1 MIDSKSNS
9 AFIDY
14 IDLDPIFLL
23 SILKRY
29 IIYLIIFAS
38 LVSSLVLIYT
48 LNLDKKYKSQAK
60 IVIERDENNIV
71 NIQEYSN
78 MVTSSNRMNNQI
90 ALFKSDQV
98 LEYIISNKKNYQQFI
113 NFFSENNQN
122 FVQKILKKK
131 KKFNVK
137 SLKSVISTN
146 LNITNLKNS
155 DILILS
161 FQSTNPSVAKL
172 ALEQIID
179 SYQRY
184 EIDSNIQVTSYANE
198 KISDRLNILVGQ
210 MDIAQKKL
218 SIYKKDNELVDT
230 GNVKQLKI
238 NEINSI
244 SARIINAKQEYQ
256 DQQND
261 LLSIK
266 VAEGDM
272 DALLAINDLKSRG
285 DISNIKNI
293 LNANESN
300 IQSLSLIYTEEHPKI
315 IQALN
320 QKKNLEKQLKNI
332 LDENIQQKA
341 FELSNLDNFLKLS
354 EKEMQKVTDEL
365 RIIEEKE
372 SGMLKFT
379 RELESSQ
386 KLYESFLQR
395 VKETNEAQNLQ
406 VSKLKII
413 ELPSLPGSH
422 FYPNPKKNFIIAFF
436 LSIIFGYALFFFKEI
451 NLTALKNTEVIDS
464 LNILQLGIL
473 PRVGKTKDGTDIL
486 QMFTSDNESHFAES
500 IRSARTVLESKFS
513 KHKSFLITSS
523 NPSEGKTTFAFNL
536 ALSLEKSNKVLFIE
550 GDLRRPTVLT
560 RFVGFEGKK
569 FGLSEIISGTAEF
582 QEVIH
587 EIPGTKLNIITAGEV
602 KVDLSDV
609 VTKDQLK
616 KFFDTLKIEY
626 DFIIIDSPPVQ
637 PVSDTLL
644 LVQDVDYNFFIIRSE
659 QTKTGSLMSSV
670 KKIKNVGAKIDG
682 IILNDVDTTSGGY
695 GYGYCYCYGGYGGY
709 GGYSYNKKT

>member
-1 MIDSKSNS
+1 MTDNKPESTI
-9 AFIDY
+9 IDY
-14 IDLDPIFLL
+14 IDLDPVFLL
-23 SILKRY
+23 SILKKY
-29 IIYLIIFAS
+29 SIYLIIFA
-38 LVSSLVLIYT
+38 LLISSLILLFT

-78 MVTSSNRMNNQI
+78 IINSSNRMNNQI

-98 LEYIISNKKNYQQFI
+98 LEYIISNKKNYQQFV

-122 FVQKILKKK
+122 IIQKIFKKK

-137 SLKSVISTN
+137 SLKSVISNN
-146 LNITNLKNS
+146 LTISNIKNS

-161 FQSTNPSVAKL
+161 FQSTNPRVAKL

-179 SYQRY
+179 AYQRY
-184 EIDSNIQVTSYANE
+184 EIDNKIQVTSYANE

-230 GNVKQLKI
+230 GNVKKLKI

-244 SARIINAKQEYQ
+244 SSRIIDAKEKYQ

-261 LLSIK
+261 LLSIN
-266 VAEGDM
+266 VAKGDV
-272 DALLAINDLKSRG
+272 DALLAINDLKSRK
-285 DISNIKNI
+285 DISDIKNI
-293 LNANESN
+293 LNATESN
-300 IQSLSLIYTEEHPKI
+300 IQSLSLIYTDKHPKI
-315 IQALN
+315 IQAKN
-320 QKKNLEKQLKNI
+320 QKKNLINQLKNI

-341 FELSNLDNFLKLS
+341 FELSNLDNFIKLS

-413 ELPSLPGSH
+413 ELPTLPGSH
-422 FYPNPKKNFIIAFF
+422 FYPNPKKNFTIAFF
-436 LSIIFGYALFFFKEI
+436 LSIIFGYALLFFKEI

-473 PRVGKTKDGTDIL
+473 PRVDKIKEGTDIL
-486 QMFTSDNESHFAES
+486 QMFSSDNESYFAES

-513 KHKSFLITSS
+513 KHKSFLITSA

-536 ALSLEKSNKVLFIE
+536 ALSLEKANKVLFIE

-587 EIPGTKLNIITAGEV
+587 EIPGTKLNIITAGEI

-644 LVQDVDYNFFIIRSE
+644 LVQAVDYNFFIIRSE
-659 QTKTGSLMSSV
+659 QTKTGALMSSV

-682 IILNDVDTTSGGY
+682 IILNDVDTSSGGY
-695 GYGYCYCYGGYGGY
+695 GYGYGYGYGGYGGY
-709 GGYSYNKKT
+709 GYNKKT

>member
-78 MVTSSNRMNNQI
+78 MVSSSNRMNNQI

-137 SLKSVISTN
+137 SLKSTISSN
-146 LNITNLKNS
+146 LGIKNVKNS

-272 DALLAINDLKSRG
+272 DALLAIKDLRSRG

-365 RIIEEKE
+365 RITEEKE

-473 PRVGKTKDGTDIL
+473 PRVGKIKDGIDIL
-486 QMFTSDNESHFAES
+486 QMFTSDKESHFAES
-500 IRSARTVLESKFS
+500 IRSARTVLESKFN

-536 ALSLEKSNKVLFIE
+536 ALSLEKANKVLFIE
-550 GDLRRPTVLT
+550 GDLRRPTVLR

-644 LVQDVDYNFFIIRSE
+644 LVQAVDYNFFIIRSE

-695 GYGYCYCYGGYGGY
+695 GYGYGYGGY

>member
-78 MVTSSNRMNNQI
+78 MVSSSNRMNNQI

-137 SLKSVISTN
+137 SLKSTISSN
-146 LNITNLKNS
+146 LGIKNVKNS

-272 DALLAINDLKSRG
+272 DALLAIKDLKSRG

-365 RIIEEKE
+365 RITEEKE

-473 PRVGKTKDGTDIL
+473 PRVGKIKDGTDIL

-500 IRSARTVLESKFS
+500 IRSARTVLESKFN

-536 ALSLEKSNKVLFIE
+536 ALSLEKANKVLFIE

-587 EIPGTKLNIITAGEV
+587 EVPGTKLNIITAGEV
-602 KVDLSDV
+602 KVDLSDL

-644 LVQDVDYNFFIIRSE
+644 LVQAVDYNFFIIRSE

-695 GYGYCYCYGGYGGY
+695 GYGYGYGYGGY

>member
-29 IIYLIIFAS
+29 IIYLIVFAS

-78 MVTSSNRMNNQI
+78 IINSSNRMNNQI

-137 SLKSVISTN
+137 SLKSTISSN
-146 LNITNLKNS
+146 LGIKNVQNS

-272 DALLAINDLKSRG
+272 NALLAIKDLKSRG

-365 RIIEEKE
+365 RITEEKE

-473 PRVGKTKDGTDIL
+473 PRVGKIKNGTDIL
-486 QMFTSDNESHFAES
+486 QMFTSDKESHFAES
-500 IRSARTVLESKFS
+500 IRSARTILESKFN

-536 ALSLEKSNKVLFIE
+536 ALSLEKANKVLFIE

-644 LVQDVDYNFFIIRSE
+644 LVQAVDYNFFIIRSE

-695 GYGYCYCYGGYGGY
+695 GYGYGYGY

>member
-78 MVTSSNRMNNQI
+78 MVSSSNRMNNQI

-137 SLKSVISTN
+137 SLKSTISSN
-146 LNITNLKNS
+146 LGIKNVQNS

-272 DALLAINDLKSRG
+272 DALLAIKDLRSRG

-365 RIIEEKE
+365 RITEEKE

-436 LSIIFGYALFFFKEI
+436 LSIIFGYALFFFK
-451 NLTALKNTEVIDS
+451 L
-464 LNILQLGIL
+464 LG
-473 PRVGKTKDGTDIL
+473 
-486 QMFTSDNESHFAES
+486 
-500 IRSARTVLESKFS
+500 
-513 KHKSFLITSS
+513 
-523 NPSEGKTTFAFNL
+523 
-536 ALSLEKSNKVLFIE
+536 
-550 GDLRRPTVLT
+550 
-560 RFVGFEGKK
+560 
-569 FGLSEIISGTAEF
+569 
-582 QEVIH
+582 
-587 EIPGTKLNIITAGEV
+587 
-602 KVDLSDV
+602 
-609 VTKDQLK
+609 
-616 KFFDTLKIEY
+616 
-626 DFIIIDSPPVQ
+626 
-637 PVSDTLL
+637 
-644 LVQDVDYNFFIIRSE
+644 
-659 QTKTGSLMSSV
+659 
-670 KKIKNVGAKIDG
+670 
-682 IILNDVDTTSGGY
+682 
-695 GYGYCYCYGGYGGY
+695 
-709 GGYSYNKKT
+709 

>member
-9 AFIDY
+9 AFVDY

-78 MVTSSNRMNNQI
+78 MVSSSNRMNNQI

-137 SLKSVISTN
+137 SLKSTISSN
-146 LNITNLKNS
+146 LGIKNVQNS

-272 DALLAINDLKSRG
+272 DALLAIKDLRSRG

-365 RIIEEKE
+365 RITEEKE

-473 PRVGKTKDGTDIL
+473 PRVGKIKDGIDIL
-486 QMFTSDNESHFAES
+486 QMFTSDKESHFAES
-500 IRSARTVLESKFS
+500 IRSARTVLESKFN

-536 ALSLEKSNKVLFIE
+536 ALSLEKANKVLFIE

-644 LVQDVDYNFFIIRSE
+644 LVQAVDYNFFIIRSE

-695 GYGYCYCYGGYGGY
+695 GYGYGYGGY

>member
-9 AFIDY
+9 AFVDY

-78 MVTSSNRMNNQI
+78 MVSSSNRMNNQI

-122 FVQKILKKK
+122 FVQKILKKE

-137 SLKSVISTN
+137 SLKSTISSN
-146 LNITNLKNS
+146 LGIKNVQNS

-272 DALLAINDLKSRG
+272 DALLAIKDLRSRG

-365 RIIEEKE
+365 RITEEKE

-473 PRVGKTKDGTDIL
+473 PRVGKIKDGIDIL
-486 QMFTSDNESHFAES
+486 QMFTSDKESHFAES
-500 IRSARTVLESKFS
+500 IRSARTVLESKFN

-536 ALSLEKSNKVLFIE
+536 ALSLEKANKVLFIE

-644 LVQDVDYNFFIIRSE
+644 LVQAVDYNFFIIRSE

-695 GYGYCYCYGGYGGY
+695 GYGYGYGGY

>member
-1 MIDSKSNS
+1 MSDKKFDSTL
-9 AFIDY
+9 IDY
-14 IDLDPIFLL
+14 IDLDPALII
-23 SILKRY
+23 SILKKY
-29 IIYLIIFAS
+29 IIYLTIFA
-38 LVSSLVLIYT
+38 LLISSIVLLYT

-60 IVIERDENNIV
+60 IVIERDESNIV
-71 NIQEYSN
+71 NIQEYAN
-78 MVTSSNRMNNQI
+78 MITNNLINNQI

-122 FVQKILKKK
+122 FVQKIFKKK

-137 SLKSVISTN
+137 SLKSIISS
-146 LNITNLKNS
+146 NLKIKNLLNS
-155 DILILS
+155 DILLLS
-161 FQSTNPSVAKL
+161 FESTNPRVAKL

-179 SYQRY
+179 SYQKY
-184 EIDSNIQVTSYANE
+184 EIDNKIQVTSYANE
-198 KISDRLNILVGQ
+198 KISERLNILIKQ

-218 SIYKKDNELVDT
+218 SRYKKDNKLVDT

-244 SARIINAKQEYQ
+244 SSRIITAKQEYQ
-256 DQQND
+256 NHQND

-266 VAEGDM
+266 VAEGDL
-272 DALLAINDLKSRG
+272 DALLAIKDLKSRQ
-285 DISNIKNI
+285 DISTIKST
-293 LNANESN
+293 LNATESN
-300 IQSLSLIYTEEHPKI
+300 ISSLSLIYTDQHPKI
-315 IQALN
+315 IQAKN
-320 QKKNLEKQLKNI
+320 QKKNLTEQLKNI

-341 FELSNLDNFLKLS
+341 FELSNLTNFLRLT
-354 EKEMQKVTDEL
+354 ENQMEKVTDEL

-413 ELPSLPGSH
+413 DAPNLPGRH
-422 FYPNPKKNFIIAFF
+422 FYPNPKKNFIIVFF
-436 LSIIFGYALFFFKEI
+436 ISFVLGYILLFFKEI
-451 NLTALKNTEVIDS
+451 NLTALKNTGIIDS

-473 PRVGKTKDGTDIL
+473 PRVTETKDSSDIL
-486 QMFTSDNESHFAES
+486 QMFTSNNESHFAES

-513 KHKSFLITSS
+513 KHNSFLITSS
-523 NPSEGKTTFAFNL
+523 NPSEGKTTFSFNL

-550 GDLRRPTVLT
+550 GDLRRPTVLN

-569 FGLSEIISGTAEF
+569 YGLSEIISGTAEF
-582 QEVIH
+582 QDVIH

-644 LVQDVDYNFFIIRSE
+644 LVQAVDYNFFIIRSE

-695 GYGYCYCYGGYGGY
+695 GYGYGYGYGGYGGY
-709 GGYSYNKKT
+709 GYNKKT

>member
-1 MIDSKSNS
+1 MIDNKSTT
-9 AFIDY
+9 IDF

-78 MVTSSNRMNNQI
+78 MVSSSNRINNQI

-218 SIYKKDNELVDT
+218 SIYKKDNKLVDT

-244 SARIINAKQEYQ
+244 SERIINAKQEYQ

-266 VAEGDM
+266 VAEGDV
-272 DALLAINDLKSRG
+272 DALLAIKDLKSRK
-285 DISNIKNI
+285 DISDIKNI
-293 LNANESN
+293 LNATDSN
-300 IQSLSLIYTEEHPKI
+300 IQSLSLIYTDQHPKI
-315 IQALN
+315 IQAKD
-320 QKKNLEKQLKNI
+320 QKKNLTKQLKNI

-341 FELSNLDNFLKLS
+341 FELSNLDNFLRLS

-422 FYPNPKKNFIIAFF
+422 FYPNPKKNFTIAFF
-436 LSIIFGYALFFFKEI
+436 LSIILGYTLLFFKEI

-473 PRVGKTKDGTDIL
+473 PRVGKIKDGNDIL

-550 GDLRRPTVLT
+550 GDLRRPTVLR

-644 LVQDVDYNFFIIRSE
+644 LVQAVDYNFFIIRSE

-695 GYGYCYCYGGYGGY
+695 GYGYGYGYGGYGGY
-709 GGYSYNKKT
+709 GYNKKT

>member
-1 MIDSKSNS
+1 MIDNKSTS
-9 AFIDY
+9 IDF

-78 MVTSSNRMNNQI
+78 MVSSSNRMNNQI

-122 FVQKILKKK
+122 IIQKIFKKK
-131 KKFNVK
+131 KNFNVK
-137 SLKSVISTN
+137 SLKGIISSN
-146 LNITNLKNS
+146 LGIKNVKNS

-218 SIYKKDNELVDT
+218 SIYKKDNKLVDT

-244 SARIINAKQEYQ
+244 SERIINAKQEYQ

-266 VAEGDM
+266 VAEGDV
-272 DALLAINDLKSRG
+272 DALLAIKDLKSRK
-285 DISNIKNI
+285 DISGIKNI
-293 LNANESN
+293 LNATDSN
-300 IQSLSLIYTEEHPKI
+300 IQSLSLIYTDQHPKI
-315 IQALN
+315 IQAKD
-320 QKKNLEKQLKNI
+320 QKKNLTKQLKNI

-341 FELSNLDNFLKLS
+341 FELSNLDNFLRLS

-422 FYPNPKKNFIIAFF
+422 FYPNPKR
-436 LSIIFGYALFFFKEI
+436 
-451 NLTALKNTEVIDS
+451 
-464 LNILQLGIL
+464 IL
-473 PRVGKTKDGTDIL
+473 P
-486 QMFTSDNESHFAES
+486 
-500 IRSARTVLESKFS
+500 
-513 KHKSFLITSS
+513 
-523 NPSEGKTTFAFNL
+523 
-536 ALSLEKSNKVLFIE
+536 
-550 GDLRRPTVLT
+550 
-560 RFVGFEGKK
+560 
-569 FGLSEIISGTAEF
+569 
-582 QEVIH
+582 
-587 EIPGTKLNIITAGEV
+587 
-602 KVDLSDV
+602 
-609 VTKDQLK
+609 
-616 KFFDTLKIEY
+616 
-626 DFIIIDSPPVQ
+626 
-637 PVSDTLL
+637 
-644 LVQDVDYNFFIIRSE
+644 
-659 QTKTGSLMSSV
+659 
-670 KKIKNVGAKIDG
+670 
-682 IILNDVDTTSGGY
+682 
-695 GYGYCYCYGGYGGY
+695 
-709 GGYSYNKKT
+709 

>member
-78 MVTSSNRMNNQI
+78 MVSSSNRMNNQI

-137 SLKSVISTN
+137 SLKSTISSN
-146 LNITNLKNS
+146 LGIKNVQNS

-256 DQQND
+256 NQQND

-272 DALLAINDLKSRG
+272 NALLAIKDLKSRG

-365 RIIEEKE
+365 RITEEKE

-473 PRVGKTKDGTDIL
+473 PRVGKIKNGTDIL
-486 QMFTSDNESHFAES
+486 QMFTSDKESHFAES
-500 IRSARTVLESKFS
+500 IRSARTVLESKFN

-536 ALSLEKSNKVLFIE
+536 ALSLEKANKVLFIE

-644 LVQDVDYNFFIIRSE
+644 LVQAVDYNFFIIRSE

-695 GYGYCYCYGGYGGY
+695 GYGYGYGY

>member
-78 MVTSSNRMNNQI
+78 MVSSSNRMNNQI

-137 SLKSVISTN
+137 SLKSIISSN
-146 LNITNLKNS
+146 LSIKNVKSS

-272 DALLAINDLKSRG
+272 DALLAIKDLKSRG

-365 RIIEEKE
+365 RITEEKE

-473 PRVGKTKDGTDIL
+473 PRVGKIKNGTDIL
-486 QMFTSDNESHFAES
+486 QMFTSDKESHFAES
-500 IRSARTVLESKFS
+500 IRSARTVLESKFN

-536 ALSLEKSNKVLFIE
+536 ALSLEKANKVLFIE

-644 LVQDVDYNFFIIRSE
+644 LVQAVDYNFFIIRSE

-695 GYGYCYCYGGYGGY
+695 GYGYGYGGY

>member
-1 MIDSKSNS
+1 MTDNKSDLGLIE
-9 AFIDY
+9 F

-23 SILKRY
+23 SILKKY
-29 IIYLIIFAS
+29 VIYLIIFAM
-38 LVSSLVLIYT
+38 LISSFVLLYS

-78 MVTSSNRMNNQI
+78 MVSSSNRINNQI

-98 LEYIISNKKNYQQFI
+98 LEYIISNKRNYQQFV
-113 NFFSENNQN
+113 NFFSENNKN
-122 FVQKILKKK
+122 FLQKILKKK

-137 SLKSVISTN
+137 SLKSLISSN
-146 LNITNLKNS
+146 LKITNLKNS

-161 FQSTNPSVAKL
+161 FQSTNPRVAKL

-184 EIDSNIQVTSYANE
+184 EIDNKIQVTSYANE

-230 GNVKQLKI
+230 GDVKQLKI
-238 NEINSI
+238 NEIKSI
-244 SARIINAKQEYQ
+244 SSRIIDAKARYQ

-266 VAEGDM
+266 VAQGDI
-272 DALLAINDLKSRG
+272 DALLAIKDLKSRK
-285 DISNIKNI
+285 DISDIKNI
-293 LNANESN
+293 LNATESN
-300 IQSLSLIYTEEHPKI
+300 IQSLSLIYTAQHPKI
-315 IQALN
+315 IQAKI
-320 QKKNLEKQLKNI
+320 QKENLINQLKNI

-354 EKEMQKVTDEL
+354 EKEMQKVTEEL

-422 FYPNPKKNFIIAFF
+422 FYPSPKKNSILAFF
-436 LSIIFGYALFFFKEI
+436 ISLIFGYALLFFKEI
-451 NLTALKNTEVIDS
+451 NLNALKNTEVIDS
-464 LNILQLGIL
+464 LDILQLGIL
-473 PRVGKTKDGTDIL
+473 PRVGKIKDDTDIL
-486 QMFTSDNESHFAES
+486 QMFTSDNESNFAES

-536 ALSLEKSNKVLFIE
+536 SLSLEKANKVLFIE

-569 FGLSEIISGTAEF
+569 YGLSEIISGTAEF
-582 QEVIH
+582 QDIIH

-644 LVQDVDYNFFIIRSE
+644 LVQAVDYNFFIIRSE

-670 KKIKNVGAKIDG
+670 KKIRNVGAKIDG

-695 GYGYCYCYGGYGGY
+695 GYGYGYGGY
-709 GGYSYNKKT
+709 GYGYNKKT

>member
-9 AFIDY
+9 AFVDY

-78 MVTSSNRMNNQI
+78 MVSSSNRMNNQI

-137 SLKSVISTN
+137 SLKSTISSN
-146 LNITNLKNS
+146 LGIKNVKNS

-272 DALLAINDLKSRG
+272 DALLAIKDLRSRG

-365 RIIEEKE
+365 RITEEKE

-473 PRVGKTKDGTDIL
+473 PRVGKIKDGIDIL
-486 QMFTSDNESHFAES
+486 QMFTSDKESHFAES
-500 IRSARTVLESKFS
+500 IRSARTVLESKFN

-536 ALSLEKSNKVLFIE
+536 ALSLEKANKVLFIE

-644 LVQDVDYNFFIIRSE
+644 LVQAVDYNFFIIRSE

-695 GYGYCYCYGGYGGY
+695 GYGYGYGGY

>member
-1 MIDSKSNS
+1 M
-9 AFIDY
+9 
-14 IDLDPIFLL
+14 
-23 SILKRY
+23 
-29 IIYLIIFAS
+29 
-38 LVSSLVLIYT
+38 
-48 LNLDKKYKSQAK
+48 
-60 IVIERDENNIV
+60 
-71 NIQEYSN
+71 
-78 MVTSSNRMNNQI
+78 
-90 ALFKSDQV
+90 
-98 LEYIISNKKNYQQFI
+98 
-113 NFFSENNQN
+113 
-122 FVQKILKKK
+122 
-131 KKFNVK
+131 
-137 SLKSVISTN
+137 
-146 LNITNLKNS
+146 
-155 DILILS
+155 
-161 FQSTNPSVAKL
+161 
-172 ALEQIID
+172 EQIID

-218 SIYKKDNELVDT
+218 SKYKKDNELVDT

-244 SARIINAKQEYQ
+244 SERIINAKQEYQ

-272 DALLAINDLKSRG
+272 DALLAIKDLKSRK
-285 DISNIKNI
+285 DISDIKNI
-293 LNANESN
+293 LNATDSN
-300 IQSLSLIYTEEHPKI
+300 IQSLSLIYTDQHPKI
-315 IQALN
+315 IQAKD
-320 QKKNLEKQLKNI
+320 QKKNLTKQLKNI

-341 FELSNLDNFLKLS
+341 FELSNLDNFLRLS

-413 ELPSLPGSH
+413 EFPSLPSRH
-422 FYPNPKKNFIIAFF
+422 FYPNPKKNFTITFF
-436 LSIIFGYALFFFKEI
+436 LSIIFGYTLLFFKEI
-451 NLTALKNTEVIDS
+451 NLTALKNTEVIES

-473 PRVGKTKDGTDIL
+473 PRVSKVKDGTDIL

-500 IRSARTVLESKFS
+500 IRTARTVLESKFS

-536 ALSLEKSNKVLFIE
+536 ALSLEKANKVLFIE

-644 LVQDVDYNFFIIRSE
+644 LVQAVDYNFFIIRSE

-695 GYGYCYCYGGYGGY
+695 GYGYGYGYGGYGGY
-709 GGYSYNKKT
+709 GYNKKT

>member
-9 AFIDY
+9 AFVDY

-78 MVTSSNRMNNQI
+78 MVSSSNRMNNQI

-137 SLKSVISTN
+137 SLKSTISSN
-146 LNITNLKNS
+146 LGIKNVKNS

-272 DALLAINDLKSRG
+272 DALLAIKDLRSRG

-365 RIIEEKE
+365 RITEEKE

-473 PRVGKTKDGTDIL
+473 PRVGKIKNGTDIL
-486 QMFTSDNESHFAES
+486 QMFTSDKESHFAES
-500 IRSARTVLESKFS
+500 IRSARTVLESKFN

-536 ALSLEKSNKVLFIE
+536 ALSLEKANKVLFIE

-644 LVQDVDYNFFIIRSE
+644 LVQAVDYNFFIIRSE

-695 GYGYCYCYGGYGGY
+695 GYGYGYGY